1 MNPHLKPLVVAQV
14 VLRVAVYAAAV
25 AGLQAGNFKR
35 ERLFVQLG
43 NLALARVDDTCHAG
57 RKNVVHRFAVGI
69 LLDVNHRHVEIA
81 FGRKISAAVEVEVVG
96 APLAAHK
103 LKSGETQVCD
113 LFESGHEHARESYG
127 REVANRSDNLLVCA
141 EGYLELIPLGCLLL
155 SVAGQDHRRLF
166 IGDEVLPDNEV
177 LRADGDPILEIA
189 FVFVECIVLVD
200 VFHIGHR
207 TCALVER
214 V

>member
-1 MNPHLKPLVVAQV
+1 MNPHLEPLVVAQV

-43 NLALARVDDTCHAG
+43 NLALTGIDDTRHAG

-96 APLAAHK
+96 APLTAHE
-103 LKSGETQVCD
+103 LQSSETQVGD
-113 LFESGHEHARESYG
+113 LFESGHEHAGESYG

-141 EGYLELIPLGCLLL
+141 EGYLELIPLGGLLL
-155 SVAGQDHRRLF
+155 SVAGQHYRSLLVCN
-166 IGDEVLPDNEV
+166 EVLPDNK
-177 LRADGDPILEIA
+177 
-189 FVFVECIVLVD
+189 VFGTD
-200 VFHIGHR
+200 
-207 TCALVER
+207 
-214 V
+214 